1 MLSINIQTKA
11 NRNTIDAIKEL
22 LLSIDPTAIIVY
34 DEPSSLSRADEQR
47 LQEIYDKSQKGELKY
62 YSDDEVSQRLKG
74 KGYQW

>member
-1 MLSINIQTKA
+1 M
-11 NRNTIDAIKEL
+11 
-22 LLSIDPTAIIVY
+22 SIDPTAIIAY